1 MYNQFRALNHIF
13 SLTTTWF
20 GIPIKLLHVELD
32 YISGLNPENVANM
45 KKLKIENKAIPGLVE
60 YSSQRN
66 VLRIQ
71 CNDRNWICVNRVLV
85 SGKKKMSASQ
95 FFNGFLSKIEN
106 SLNRR
111 FGIQ

>member
-13 SLTTTWF
+13 PLTTTWF
-20 GIPIKLLHVELD
+20 GVPIKLLHVELD
-32 YISGLNPENVANM
+32 YISGLNPENITNM
-45 KKLKIENKAIPGLVE
+45 KKLKIENKALPGLVE

-71 CNDRNWICVNRVLV
+71 CNDCNWVCVNKVLV
-85 SGKKKMSASQ
+85 SGKKTMTASQ
-95 FFNGFLSKIEN
+95 FFNGFLSKIKN
-106 SLNRR
+106 SLDRR